1 MMKNKYS
8 ILLALLALIVVCSSC
23 KEEDPLLK
31 EAREF
36 ALKQGEVG
44 VYEKDK
50 TKPIFVYDEDKHQL
64 AANPM
69 QFMCRIQTDDQ
80 AKMLQMTLD
89 KQPTLA
95 ATCKLSVKSKG
106 VPSIG
111 SQCQVEVLKIDGDKV
126 WLLDHESYMSFIF
139 YYPQQ

>member
-8 ILLALLALIVVCSSC
+8 ILLALLALIVVCTSC
-23 KEEDPLLK
+23 KEDPLLK

-36 ALKQGEVG
+36 ALIQDEVG

-95 ATCKLSVKSKG
+95 ATCKLTVTDQFALINGGVGLHLEITGYDLPRIVVLSVA
-106 VPSIG
+106 
-111 SQCQVEVLKIDGDKV
+111 LR
-126 WLLDHESYMSFIF
+126 
-139 YYPQQ
+139 